1 MFALWGCVRL
11 ASSQAP
17 VIPQVRRR
25 YREVEPLGLGLRSD
39 SFSYSKALLLI
50 LVAVALDFSNFLD
63 RGTQARYLLILV
75 PFLALFWV
83 RLNHRSTRIR
93 TPAIPDKILLVLMLY
108 ALIGSVWGK
117 VVGGVPDSALSI
129 SLPMTTALLYLG
141 TYQSQSEWEARALLR
156 MLAWVGFL
164 YICLNAAANSGIA
177 PRLQSSLQYRNSDII
192 YVAMG
197 FAAAINAKQRI
208 RLGFLA
214 ILGAVI
220 FLGYPSGTTVV
231 VALASVITMYMTRPR
246 ASRKRPYKV
255 AMVILAL
262 MSLAL
267 FNFHSSIRLVDAYF
281 SAVHKQN
288 NSQGRIALWTEG
300 LSEFKNSPVFG
311 RAFAGGTTV
320 ATTRRSGL
328 GAPIQ
333 APLHNDYILFLV
345 EGGAVGFLLLILWA
359 GATEVMI
366 LRRHR
371 AFIEAGQEHH
381 AALLRTLL
389 VGFNGYFCAAAFN
402 PLFYGASRSATLFAI
417 YGLMMGL
424 GAPQRTRADG
434 EVGVP
439 APPLRPVLWQMRSGR
454 RSVGPMAPRLRQS
467 AD

>member
-1 MFALWGCVRL
+1 
-11 ASSQAP
+11 
-17 VIPQVRRR
+17 
-25 YREVEPLGLGLRSD
+25 
-39 SFSYSKALLLI
+39 
-50 LVAVALDFSNFLD
+50 VALDFSNFLD

-93 TPAIPDKILLVLMLY
+93 TPVLPDKILLLLMLY

-117 VVGGVPDSALSI
+117 AVLGVPDSALSI
-129 SLPMTTALLYLG
+129 SLPMTTGLLYVG
-141 TYQSQSEWEARALLR
+141 TYQSQTEWEARTLLR
-156 MLAWVGFL
+156 LLAWIGFL
-164 YICLNAAANSGIA
+164 YICLNAAANSGVA

-208 RLGFLA
+208 RVAFLA
-214 ILGAVI
+214 VLGVI
-220 FLGYPSGTTVV
+220 IFVGYPSGTTVV
-231 VALASVITMYMTRPR
+231 VALGAVITLYMTRPR
-246 ASRKRPYKV
+246 ASRARPYKV

-288 NSQGRIALWTEG
+288 NSQGRLALWTEG
-300 LSEFKNSPVFG
+300 LTEFKNSPVFG

-320 ATTRRSGL
+320 ATTRRNGL
-328 GAPIQ
+328 GARIQ

-345 EGGAVGFLLLILWA
+345 EGGVVGLLLLILWA
-359 GATEVMI
+359 GATEVVI

-381 AALLRTLL
+381 AAMLRTLL

-402 PLFYGASRSATLFAI
+402 PLFYGASRSATLFVI

-424 GAPQRTRADG
+424 GAPPLARADG
-434 EVGVP
+434 EVKAP
-439 APPLRPVLWQMRSGR
+439 APAVRPVLRPIRSGR
-454 RSVGPMAPRLRQS
+454 RSVGPMAPSLRRT